1 MAQKLYVRLFQR
13 KLKWLQV
20 SKLDYVEICSDLQLV
35 AEELVHGG
43 FLQSGEKKIL
53 RWNLYCLIFTIS
65 IFWSAYWIFVFQ
77 REWASGFSRGSGSS
91 ACSRTQSPGQ
101 DLSPGRFWNSETA
114 ASGRP
119 DKTQQAK
126 IPLLSGLC
134 SKQHWS
140 CHTQKVSNFRFTC
153 VNKCGSIALMSSLFH
168 SKGQSSLL
176 VPAFAYVKLLV
187 LSFRVSFFCSLC
199 RTAWMRRRQ
208 LLVGRASSSPS
219 YWSTLAVWPSQTIQ

>member
-20 SKLDYVEICSDLQLV
+20 SKLDYGEICSDLQLV

-53 RWNLYCLIFTIS
+53 QMKPILSYIYNLHFLICLLDFL
-65 IFWSAYWIFVFQ
+65 FQ
-77 REWASGFSRGSGSS
+77 RESASGFSRGSGSS

-101 DLSPGRFWNSETA
+101 DFSLGRFWNSETA

-119 DKTQQAK
+119 DQTQQAK
-126 IPLLSGLC
+126 IPLLSGLR

-140 CHTQKVSNFRFTC
+140 CHTQKVSNFRFNC
-153 VNKCGSIALMSSLFH
+153 VNKCVSVALMSSLFIPKGKAACWFLH
-168 SKGQSSLL
+168 SLMSSSSCCL
-176 VPAFAYVKLLV
+176 FACPSSV
-187 LSFRVSFFCSLC
+187 LS
-199 RTAWMRRRQ
+199 
-208 LLVGRASSSPS
+208 VG
-219 YWSTLAVWPSQTIQ
+219 QHG